1 MIFFIVAVAM
11 WTLLNT
17 AVQVILIYFMKQQG
31 TGISVPLFLLVGNL
45 ILFSASLL
53 LIDKV

>member
-1 MIFFIVAVAM
+1 MIFFVLAVAI